1 MTGIADNTKI
11 SHTTPIM
18 ASTLNPT
25 SQRNVLPIGYKL
37 LWYRVEKVLGLGGFG
52 ITYLATDTNLNR
64 KVAIKEYMPF
74 SLGMRG
80 KDNSIHCVAED
91 HYEMY
96 RWGLER
102 FVSEAR
108 ALAKFNH
115 PNIVRVHSIF
125 EHNNTAYMAMEYE
138 QGEHLNNLFQSKKF
152 ANEAGLLN
160 LLYPL
165 LDGLDYLHTAG
176 FIHRDIKPANIFIR
190 SDDSPVLLDFGSAR
204 LALGR
209 QTHTL
214 TSLVSPGYAPYEQY
228 SSEGN
233 QQGPW
238 TDIYALSATLYALI
252 ASKGPVD
259 AILRTDAY
267 LKGQTD
273 PLTPAVEIGKGR
285 YSPRFLAAID
295 KALSLM
301 PENRPQHIAEWR
313 QMFSSP
319 AQTHLSEPVSIPPTR
334 PLDTIVNPARELNR
348 RPSRRGAKR
357 YSQIIAFLSFA
368 VVITG
373 VLLGISIISQD
384 KNDKGSTDKT
394 LSTVNQNGDNAK
406 TQAWVAHKEQ
416 AMTEKTKKPTEPARQ
431 RAIEATN
438 FTSNRVFRDPLSDA
452 SLGPEMVVIQAGKFR
467 MGDIQDLGNGFEK
480 PVHTVHIAKPFSI
493 GKHEVTFEEYEH
505 FASAS
510 GRRVPKDRG
519 WGRNKRPV
527 INVSWEDAVQY
538 TEWLS
543 QQTGKHYRLPSEA
556 EWEYAARAGTETAYW
571 WGNDIGHNRA
581 NCNGCGSRWD
591 RKRTAPVG
599 SFRPNPFGL
608 YDTAGNVWEW
618 VQDCKLDSYKEA
630 PTDGSA
636 SLRGA
641 CPERVFRGG
650 SWNVEPRKL
659 RSAKRTWDGP
669 DLRYSYVGF
678 RIARDL

>member
-1 MTGIADNTKI
+1 MLMTGNADNTKI
-11 SHTTPIM
+11 FHTTPIM
-18 ASTLNPT
+18 ASTLNTT
-25 SQRNVLPIGYKL
+25 SQRNVLPLGYTL

-74 SLGMRG
+74 NLAMRG
-80 KDNSIHCVAED
+80 RDNSIHCVPED
-91 HYEMY
+91 HNKMY
-96 RWGLER
+96 QWGLER

-138 QGEHLNNLFQSKKF
+138 QGEHLNERFQSKKF
-152 ANEAGLLN
+152 ANEEGLLN
-160 LLYPL
+160 LLYQL

-190 SDDSPVLLDFGSAR
+190 SDGSPVILDFGSAR

-228 SSEGN
+228 TSEGN

-252 ASKGPVD
+252 AGKGPVD

-301 PENRPQHIAEWR
+301 PENRPQNIAEWR
-313 QMFSSP
+313 QLFSSP
-319 AQTHLSEPVSIPPTR
+319 AQTRLSEPVSKPLTR
-334 PLDTIVNPARELNR
+334 PLDTIVNPARETNR
-348 RPSRRGAKR
+348 RSSRRRAKR
-357 YSQIIAFLSFA
+357 HSKVFGFLIFT

-373 VLLGISIISQD
+373 ILLGVSMISQNK
-384 KNDKGSTDKT
+384 KNED
-394 LSTVNQNGDNAK
+394 STVNKNRDNSK
-406 TQAWVAHKEQ
+406 TKALIADKRQ
-416 AMTEKTKKPTEPARQ
+416 AMTEKTKKPTEQTRQ
-431 RAIEATN
+431 RAIETTN
-438 FTSNRVFRDPLSDA
+438 FTGNRVFRDSLSDA
-452 SLGPEMVVIQAGKFR
+452 SLGPEMVVIQAGIFR
-467 MGDIQDLGNGFEK
+467 MGDIQNLGNGFEK
-480 PVHTVHIAKPFSI
+480 PVHTVHIAKPFSM
-493 GKHEVTFEEYEH
+493 GKHEVTFEEYER

-510 GRRVPKDRG
+510 GRSVPKDRG

-571 WGNDIGHNRA
+571 WGNNIGHNRA
-581 NCNGCGSRWD
+581 NCDGCGSRWD
-591 RKRTAPVG
+591 HKRTAPVG
-599 SFRPNPFGL
+599 SFEPNPFGL

-650 SWNVEPRKL
+650 SWNVEPLKL

-669 DLRYSYVGF
+669 GLRYSYVGF

>member
-1 MTGIADNTKI
+1 MTGNADSTKI
-11 SHTTPIM
+11 FHTTPLM
-18 ASTLNPT
+18 EPTLNIT
-25 SQRNVLPIGYKL
+25 SQRHVLPIGYKL
-37 LWYRVEKVLGLGGFG
+37 LWYRVEKVLGIGGFG

-64 KVAIKEYMPF
+64 KVAIKEYMP
-74 SLGMRG
+74 LNLAVRA
-80 KDNSIHCVAED
+80 KDNSIHCPAED

-138 QGEHLNNLFQSKKF
+138 QGEHLNERFQSKKF
-152 ANEAGLLN
+152 ANEEGLIN
-160 LLYPL
+160 LLYQL

-190 SDDSPVLLDFGSAR
+190 SDGSPVILDFGSAR

-228 SSEGN
+228 SSEGT

-252 ASKGPVD
+252 AGKGPVD

-301 PENRPQHIAEWR
+301 PENRPQNIAEWR

-319 AQTHLSEPVSIPPTR
+319 AQTHLSEPVSKPSTR
-334 PLDTIVNPARELNR
+334 PLDTIVNPARETNR
-348 RPSRRGAKR
+348 RPSRRRVKR
-357 YSQIIAFLSFA
+357 HSKVIGFLIIGM
-368 VVITG
+368 VVTV
-373 VLLGISIISQD
+373 VLLGVSMVLQD
-384 KNDKGSTDKT
+384 KKNEDSTDKT
-394 LSTVNQNGDNAK
+394 LSTFNQKGRNAK
-406 TQAWVAHKEQ
+406 LQTLAADKEQ
-416 AMTEKTKKPTEPARQ
+416 VMNEKTNKPIEHTSQ
-431 RAIEATN
+431 RAIGATN
-438 FTSNRVFRDPLSDA
+438 FTNNSVFRDPLSDA

-467 MGDIQDLGNGFEK
+467 MGDIQDLGNSFEK
-480 PVHTVHIAKPFSI
+480 PVHTVHIAKSFSI
-493 GKHEVTFEEYEH
+493 GKHEVTFEEYER

-527 INVSWEDAVQY
+527 INVSWEDAVRY

-571 WGNDIGHNRA
+571 WGNNIGRNRA
-581 NCNGCGSRWD
+581 NCDGCGSRWD
-591 RKRTAPVG
+591 HKRTAPVG
-599 SFRPNPFGL
+599 SFKPNPFGL

-618 VQDCKLDSYKEA
+618 VQDCKLDSYQDA

-636 SLRGA
+636 SLRDD

-650 SWNVEPRKL
+650 SWNVQPSKL

-669 DLRYSYVGF
+669 GLRYSYVGF